1 MVMRIDE
8 SRKRKENSM
17 YDDNVMKV
25 DLAPTV
31 SLSVNS
37 DITGSVD
44 ASVDGLL
51 TTEPCFYLVD
61 IKKPYLINENQV
73 ECVVGEWDKDKITYG
88 VRIFF
93 ASGNSVWCGGN
104 SGRKVLV
111 QMYGEEAG
119 KKFDMA
125 SKR

>member
-1 MVMRIDE
+1 MNDT
-8 SRKRKENSM
+8 
-17 YDDNVMKV
+17 NVLKV
-25 DLAPTV
+25 DLVPTA

-37 DITGSVD
+37 DTDITGSVD
-44 ASVDGLL
+44 ASVDGSLI
-51 TTEPCFYLVD
+51 TEPRFYLVD
-61 IKKPYLINENQV
+61 IKKPYLINKNQV

-125 SKR
+125 SNR